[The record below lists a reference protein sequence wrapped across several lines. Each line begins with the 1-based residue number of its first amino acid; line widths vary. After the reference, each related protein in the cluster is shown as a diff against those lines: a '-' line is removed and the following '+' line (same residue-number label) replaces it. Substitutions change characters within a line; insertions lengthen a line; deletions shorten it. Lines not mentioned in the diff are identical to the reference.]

1 MRYHDTNAST
11 MTTQALDLM
20 KTHFD
25 SSLQNREYTGFSQLS
40 GDRERD
46 LVYTER
52 KRETLCIQRERETLC
67 MQRERERP
75 CVCRERERPCVCI
88 GVSSLH
94 VNLITP
100 DW

>member
-1 MRYHDTNAST
+1 MKETLIMSYHDTNAST

-52 KRETLCIQRERETLC
+52 ERDLVYT
-67 MQRERERP
+67 ERERDL
-75 CVCRERERPCVCI
+75 VYAERERDLVYA
-88 GVSSLH
+88 
-94 VNLITP
+94 
-100 DW
+100 